1 MGLHIVGVVGNPVGH
16 SLSPTLHRHW
26 IGLLG
31 LQATYLAVHGRD
43 LASIRRLW
51 TGVPLRG
58 LNVTRPFKEA
68 LVRLA
73 DDLEPTARR
82 IGAVNTLWRLESGAT
97 HCRGANTDPDGVRG
111 ALASTG
117 VPWEGRPALVLGAG
131 GAARGAVAALT
142 DARCPV
148 HVLNRTVAR
157 ATDLARDLGVGIG
170 PLEDLPRW
178 LPNVGVVVSTLP
190 REAVDALGD
199 PGPMAPGTVVLE
211 ADYAGEAPPPL
222 ASRGET
228 VTASPRE
235 WLLHQG
241 ASAFQRFFDLPPA
254 LEDGRTALRAA
265 APRPRRIALVGFMGA
280 GKTTLAPQVARLLG
294 WSSVDLDREVADRL
308 GMPIPEVLRRHGEDA
323 FRQAEEDMLRSLV
336 HRDQIVVACG
346 GGTPLRPGSR
356 AVLRGAFWTVWVFV
370 TLPRARE
377 RLARDGGERP
387 LWKDESPAVQEA
399 LWTARRD
406 ACAQVSDLLVDGEG
420 VSPEMLAQEIADEAR
435 VAL

>member
-16 SLSPTLHRHW
+16 SISPTLHRHW
-26 IGLLG
+26 IRLLG
-31 LQATYLAVHGRD
+31 LPATYLAVHGRD
-43 LASIRRLW
+43 LASISRLW
-51 TGVPLRG
+51 TGVPFRG

-68 LVRLA
+68 LVALA

-82 IGAVNTLWRLESGAT
+82 IGAVNTLWRLEAGAT
-97 HCRGANTDPDGVRG
+97 HCIGANTDPDGVQG

-148 HVLNRTVAR
+148 HVLNRTVDR
-157 ATDLARDLGVGIG
+157 AKDLARDLGVGFG

-178 LPNVGVVVSTLP
+178 LPHVGVVVSTLP
-190 REAVDALGD
+190 RDAVDALGD

-211 ADYAGEAPPPL
+211 ADYAGEAPSPL
-222 ASRGET
+222 ASRGGT
-228 VTASPRE
+228 VMASPRE

-254 LEDGRTALRAA
+254 LEDGRTALWAA

-294 WSSVDLDREVADRL
+294 WSSVDLDQEVADRL
-308 GMPIPEVLRRHGEDA
+308 GMSIPEVLRHHGEEV
-323 FRQAEEDMLRSLV
+323 FRQAEEDMLRSLA
-336 HRDQIVVACG
+336 HRDRIVVACG

-370 TLPRARE
+370 TLPGARE
-377 RLARDGGERP
+377 RLVRDGGERP